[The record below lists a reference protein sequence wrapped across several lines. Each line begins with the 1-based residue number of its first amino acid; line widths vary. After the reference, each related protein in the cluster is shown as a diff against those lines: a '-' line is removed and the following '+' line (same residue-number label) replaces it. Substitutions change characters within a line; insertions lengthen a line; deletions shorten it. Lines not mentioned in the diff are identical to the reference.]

1 MSKFSFTPK
10 TVRRMI
16 ISFLGLVAY
25 LGLVVLVFNMGKGYY
40 VYIDNNDSEDGL
52 VLGIEGVSV
61 GVDKQESAEYYPRD
75 RDKFRLRGKKHT
87 LYIEVLA
94 DGTKYEK
101 KINVGGIG
109 DNVLVSIPMLVAG
122 KEPAIIV
129 FKPPVYVAPTET
141 FVPGTTDGSVN
152 PEAQSSFAPPAP

>member
-10 TVRRMI
+10 TVRRMVI
-16 ISFLGLVAY
+16 TFFGLVAY

-40 VYIDNNDSEDGL
+40 VYIDNSDTEDGL
-52 VLGIEGVSV
+52 VLGIDGVSEA
-61 GVDKQESAEYYPRD
+61 VDKQESAEYYARD
-75 RDKFRLRGKKHT
+75 RDKFRLRGKNHT
-87 LYIEVLA
+87 LFIEVFA

-122 KEPAIIV
+122 KEPAITV
-129 FKPPVYVAPTET
+129 FKPPVYAAPTET
-141 FVPGTTDGSVN
+141 FVPGTTDGSIN
-152 PEAQSSFAPPAP
+152 PEAEASIAPPAP